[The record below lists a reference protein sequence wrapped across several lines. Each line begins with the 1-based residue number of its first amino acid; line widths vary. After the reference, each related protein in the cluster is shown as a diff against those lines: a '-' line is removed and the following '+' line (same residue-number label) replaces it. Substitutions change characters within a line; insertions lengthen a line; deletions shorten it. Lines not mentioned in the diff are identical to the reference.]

1 MDRVGATGQGIVR
14 EAGNE
19 GAGEGLRLAHRLC
32 GLGGLLFSSHD
43 KLGGLLGNKKGFSSH
58 DKLGGL
64 LGKKKS
70 LLVLLN
76 GLGGQLNNFFLLGL
90 HFHGSGRGGKGVG
103 NFLLGLGNLLSR
115 QLKHLLFGGS
125 LEGGKELSDEG
136 RALFVLLHRPD
147 HTVMDVLKGGVTGA
161 AIGVGDRYVVAYLIA
176 ACVEDLEEGEI
187 GLGGDLQG

>member
-1 MDRVGATGQGIVR
+1 MPVKVCVSHTGSVGSAVSSSAAMTSSVGSTGIRRVSAAMTSSVGSSGRRRASSSSSTVSV
-14 EAGNE
+14 GNSTTSSSSGSISM
-19 GAGEGLRLAHRLC
+19 GAGW
-32 GLGGLLFSSHD
+32 
-43 KLGGLLGNKKGFSSH
+43 
-58 DKLGGL
+58 
-64 LGKKKS
+64 
-70 LLVLLN
+70 
-76 GLGGQLNNFFLLGL
+76 
-90 HFHGSGRGGKGVG
+90 GGKGVG

-115 QLKHLLFGGS
+115 QLKQLMFGGS